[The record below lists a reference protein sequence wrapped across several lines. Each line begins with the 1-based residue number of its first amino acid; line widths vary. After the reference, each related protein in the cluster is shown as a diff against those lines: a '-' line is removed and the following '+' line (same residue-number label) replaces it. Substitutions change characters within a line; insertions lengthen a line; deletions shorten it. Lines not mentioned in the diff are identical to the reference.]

1 MALIY
6 ASAVNRRMNALQKK
20 NSADITP
27 HSHNQHSEL
36 FQHCKQRSNED
47 SAIPNVFNVLNNDNN
62 GGGVGI
68 NMVINEKKQ
77 YRKMSNAKNN
87 AHSNPIINGTNG
99 SDVFG
104 GNDGSSTIKTSTN
117 TNSGGSTNSNCNNN
131 KAAALLQFQQQLLLQ
146 QQQQNNQQKKGT
158 QARDQLAALFNR
170 LVVDDSTPRSRP
182 HRKISTPVMAQSM
195 TASMYGNMNGEKSG
209 GRRNSKKS
217 SKPNSPISPNNDSKG
232 HFFAKFGKA
241 IRRRSVSADESMFR
255 KRVGTVSSIDSSQGG
270 EESLSP
276 NTRSRK
282 TSALN
287 RMKERLNKWKISG

>member
-62 GGGVGI
+62 GGVGI

-77 YRKMSNAKNN
+77 YS
-87 AHSNPIINGTNG
+87 
-99 SDVFG
+99 
-104 GNDGSSTIKTSTN
+104 
-117 TNSGGSTNSNCNNN
+117 
-131 KAAALLQFQQQLLLQ
+131 
-146 QQQQNNQQKKGT
+146 T

>member
-47 SAIPNVFNVLNNDNN
+47 SPIPNVFDILNNENN
-62 GGGVGI
+62 GIIV
-68 NMVINEKKQ
+68 NEKKQ

-87 AHSNPIINGTNG
+87 KHSNPIINENAGN
-99 SDVFG
+99 DVFEGNG
-104 GNDGSSTIKTSTN
+104 GSNTTTTNSSTY
-117 TNSGGSTNSNCNNN
+117 TNSGGSTNSNN
-131 KAAALLQFQQQLLLQ
+131 KAAALLQFQQQLLL

-182 HRKISTPVMAQSM
+182 HRKISTPIMAQSM
-195 TASMYGNMNGEKSG
+195 TASMYGNINGEKTNG
-209 GRRNSKKS
+209 GRRRNSKKS

-232 HFFAKFGKA
+232 HFFAKFGRA

-270 EESLSP
+270 EEGSSP
-276 NTRSRK
+276 NNRSRK

>member
-62 GGGVGI
+62 GG
-68 NMVINEKKQ
+68 
-77 YRKMSNAKNN
+77 KMSNAKNN
-87 AHSNPIINGTNG
+87 THSNPIINGTNG

-104 GNDGSSTIKTSTN
+104 GNDGSSITKTSNN
-117 TNSGGSTNSNCNNN
+117 TNSGGSANSNCNNNN

-146 QQQQNNQQKKGT
+146 QQQQNNHQKKGT